1 MKLKEVTKP
10 IAEAAPTTFRPTHFG
25 GLGGLNQV
33 MLHTDGNLYFQ
44 RARQDGRP
52 GREIVRW
59 NGNPSGEGFLGR
71 WNPATIKGRIVNGQ
85 KVPYGPGENFSND
98 PTSKPSGGASSW
110 QDPDKQPT
118 QAARPVTGASY
129 DQGLLRKGS
138 RGAGVKELQQ
148 KLGMPES
155 EQDGIFGPKT
165 EAAVRKLQQSQG
177 IKVDGIVG
185 PETRGAI
192 AKLQAPEPKVE
203 PKTVTP
209 KTDKKVSSTAMP
221 SIDTIS
227 KAVKTLGMEVSD
239 LSSVNEDEIYLYVN
253 PTEKLLKKYVND
265 KWIEYFKISSRDLDA
280 GAKYWEQNL
289 KTSPKMRINYAAHAG
304 NELFGIMV
312 AAFGSVAKKLNL
324 PPNTKIYFMPSR
336 DNWDDFDLTW
346 TGERIDFRAAKK
358 EPEVT
363 QQQDEP
369 QDDTVDDT
377 VDEPQDEPQDDTA
390 DDTVD
395 EPVTSGIVSAD
406 TIMDRLSDDAKEQF
420 QDELDGL
427 NGNLLA
433 TLVKLK
439 KEAKDAAFNNPKD
452 RRMRGE
458 LFGITSTGTIGS
470 TLGFGGREITDIP
483 GKGVIDINT
492 VPDNSPRK
500 PKNAAYADAHQERVN
515 NLLARIKYKKID
527 DMEESRI
534 IQLAG
539 VDMKKK
545 LDEASI
551 SINGADS
558 SEVAEILRMMQLA
571 GADGAKVV
579 DDDDINPK
587 PMPMPTPGGCGMDK
601 PDEPGMG
608 DMIRMVSSED
618 EEIEEADYDGGFADA
633 TTEPDEEV
641 MDLDAAIRDGDDLHR
656 RKKSYPA
663 TAGGD
668 NPMNTESLE
677 SELKTKLMQA
687 LAEKKAKPDFLD
699 MDKDG
704 DKKEPM
710 KKAIKD
716 KESKG
721 IKAMKDAGNKKAD
734 AEANESKKKHG
745 LDVKKPYKLGYDK
758 GCKPGFTL
766 DRKTRMCMPTQTGRG
781 YGHASEG
788 QVAKE
793 GYYSMKKSRKK
804 KKKKM

>member
-192 AKLQAPEPKVE
+192 AKLQAPE
-203 PKTVTP
+203 
-209 KTDKKVSSTAMP
+209 DKSAP
-221 SIDTIS
+221 P
-227 KAVKTLGMEVSD
+227 A
-239 LSSVNEDEIYLYVN
+239 EI
-253 PTEKLLKKYVND
+253 PTK
-265 KWIEYFKISSRDLDA
+265 R
-280 GAKYWEQNL
+280 
-289 KTSPKMRINYAAHAG
+289 
-304 NELFGIMV
+304 
-312 AAFGSVAKKLNL
+312 
-324 PPNTKIYFMPSR
+324 
-336 DNWDDFDLTW
+336 
-346 TGERIDFRAAKK
+346 

-363 QQQDEP
+363 QQ

-377 VDEPQDEPQDDTA
+377 VDEPQDDTEE
-390 DDTVD
+390 
-395 EPVTSGIVSAD
+395 EPVTSGVVTAD

-734 AEANESKKKHG
+734 AEANE
-745 LDVKKPYKLGYDK
+745 
-758 GCKPGFTL
+758 
-766 DRKTRMCMPTQTGRG
+766 
-781 YGHASEG
+781 
-788 QVAKE
+788 

>member
-1 MKLKEVTKP
+1 MKVTEVTKRVV
-10 IAEAAPTTFRPTHFG
+10 EAAPTKFIPTHFG
-25 GLGGLNQV
+25 GPMGMNSV

-44 RARQDGRP
+44 NQRQ
-52 GREIVRW
+52 IVRW
-59 NGNPSGEGFLGR
+59 NGNPTGEGLLGR

-85 KVPYGPGENFSND
+85 KIPYGPGENFSND
-98 PTSKPSGGASSW
+98 PTAKPGGGASTW
-110 QDPDKQPT
+110 KDPDAQPT

-192 AKLQAPEPKVE
+192 EKLQAPEDNSAPE
-203 PKTVTP
+203 QTP
-209 KTDKKVSSTAMP
+209 PTKTDTPNMP
-221 SIDTIS
+221 
-227 KAVKTLGMEVSD
+227 
-239 LSSVNEDEIYLYVN
+239 DETDPN
-253 PTEKLLKKYVND
+253 PPAPE
-265 KWIEYFKISSRDLDA
+265 E
-280 GAKYWEQNL
+280 
-289 KTSPKMRINYAAHAG
+289 
-304 NELFGIMV
+304 
-312 AAFGSVAKKLNL
+312 
-324 PPNTKIYFMPSR
+324 
-336 DNWDDFDLTW
+336 
-346 TGERIDFRAAKK
+346 
-358 EPEVT
+358 EPEA
-363 QQQDEP
+363 EP
-369 QDDTVDDT
+369 EEEPEAEPEEEPEAEPDTSANDNQSD
-377 VDEPQDEPQDDTA
+377 A
-390 DDTVD
+390 DDAQGDPATYDDD
-395 EPVTSGIVSAD
+395 EVESGVVTAD

-439 KEAKDAAFNNPKD
+439 KEAQDAAFNNPKD

-483 GKGVIDINT
+483 GKGIIDINT
-492 VPDNSPRK
+492 VPGNSPKK
-500 PKNAAYADAHQERVN
+500 PRNAAYADAHQERVN

-558 SEVAEILRMMQLA
+558 AEVAEILRMMTLA

-579 DDDDINPK
+579 GDDDINPK
-587 PMPMPTPGGCGMDK
+587 PMPMPKPGGCGMDK
-601 PDEPGMG
+601 PEEPGMG
-608 DMIRMVSSED
+608 DMIRMVSSE
-618 EEIEEADYDGGFADA
+618 E
-633 TTEPDEEV
+633 EEV
-641 MDLDAAIRDGDDLHR
+641 DEWANNAPGHEGDDEVMSLDAAIRNGNDLHR
-656 RKKSYPA
+656 KKKSYPA

-677 SELKTKLMQA
+677 SELKSRLTQA
-687 LAEKKAKPDFLD
+687 LAEKKAKPDYID
-699 MDKDG
+699 IDGDG
-704 DKKEPM
+704 DKEEPM
-710 KKAIKD
+710 KKAA
-716 KESKG
+716 KEKKSKG
-721 IKAMKDAGNKKAD
+721 IQAMIDAGNKKAD
-734 AEANESKKKHG
+734 AEAKEGYKIGKFKKKH
-745 LDVKKPYKLGYDK
+745 
-758 GCKPGFTL
+758 
-766 DRKTRMCMPTQTGRG
+766 
-781 YGHASEG
+781 
-788 QVAKE
+788 
-793 GYYSMKKSRKK
+793 KK
-804 KKKKM
+804 KARFM